1 MQPTQDAD
9 WVLNPMSGRLVL
21 KDGPT
26 YTKLVKLGY
35 VKDVEYTEKLKQQ
48 EEEKKK
54 NILKVRKTAVEK
66 KSAVA
71 AEPVVPADKVEPE
84 TDTTVPVTTSV
95 STSPKR
101 APKPKQPKSDKQLK
115 NKEIRE
121 LAKSTYEENRV
132 MLDSLPR
139 GQMQIVL
146 KSLID
151 AKLKDSTAVATA
163 AVAPPAEPVDVVLQT
178 KKFPAMKVL
187 PPIAG

>member
-71 AEPVVPADKVEPE
+71 VEPE

-95 STSPKR
+95 STAPVAAPKR

-163 AVAPPAEPVDVVLQT
+163 AVAAPVEPIDVVLQT